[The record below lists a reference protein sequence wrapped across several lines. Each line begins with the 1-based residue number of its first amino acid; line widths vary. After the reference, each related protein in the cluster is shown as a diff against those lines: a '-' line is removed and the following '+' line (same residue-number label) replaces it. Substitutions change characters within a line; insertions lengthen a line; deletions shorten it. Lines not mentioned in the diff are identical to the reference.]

1 MYSNTS
7 LLSYQVQVSS
17 AAALGL
23 LMHRQDAER
32 SHSQRPVHALWSS
45 WNAGMPYL
53 TASEVLPK
61 DLSTQS
67 HAEVKLSEFCAG
79 PVQDAGNGIQPRH
92 CDSVLPHH
100 SRQQGWAD
108 QGSPRSLPAILPRR
122 RRSQRRHLQCLG
134 EYILTLLIHLL

>member
-1 MYSNTS
+1 M
-7 LLSYQVQVSS
+7 
-17 AAALGL
+17 
-23 LMHRQDAER
+23 D
-32 SHSQRPVHALWSS
+32 
-45 WNAGMPYL
+45 
-53 TASEVLPK
+53 SEVLPRG
-61 DLSTQS
+61 LSTQS

-122 RRSQRRHLQCLG
+122 RRSQHRHLQCLG